1 MLLRVI
7 VMLKVVRVSFIDKM
21 IILIFFLGIVNRW
34 SINWKMENKV
44 FNLFLYF
51 RLFFYFIIVMMVM

>member
-1 MLLRVI
+1 
-7 VMLKVVRVSFIDKM
+7 MLKVVRVSFIDKM